1 MFGVVAS
8 DYPRLKI
15 TPEYAVA
22 MGKALASMYVENNGH
37 EELAFTLAL
46 VRITIMIMYQE
57 STLLSQANQMNWGWF
72 KYYKL
77 SIYRA
82 FNVDTY
88 LTPLGQDIQADMKL
102 WFNSSSPMGPYLVCG
117 NVSNPKYNYFFG
129 KNNNMHK
136 HVFFFQSQHE
146 PLQIKHWKF

>member
-1 MFGVVAS
+1 
-8 DYPRLKI
+8 
-15 TPEYAVA
+15 
-22 MGKALASMYVENNGH
+22 
-37 EELAFTLAL
+37 
-46 VRITIMIMYQE
+46 
-57 STLLSQANQMNWGWF
+57 MNWGWF

-129 KNNNMHK
+129 KNNMHNTSFSFRVNMSLYKSNIGNFNVSVIIIDHCILRVGEK
-136 HVFFFQSQHE
+136 IVFSSARR
-146 PLQIKHWKF
+146 